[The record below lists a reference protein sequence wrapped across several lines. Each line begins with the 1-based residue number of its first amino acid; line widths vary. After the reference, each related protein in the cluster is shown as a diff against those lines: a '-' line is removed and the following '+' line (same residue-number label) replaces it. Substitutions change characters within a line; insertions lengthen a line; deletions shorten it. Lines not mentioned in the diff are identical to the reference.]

1 MYNLAEETFACS
13 ADSKARGSGGTIK
26 AWRKHSEK
34 GDEFQLG
41 GLKAGHFTDIF
52 LKK

>member
-1 MYNLAEETFACS
+1 MYNLAEETFTCS
-13 ADSKARGSGGTIK
+13 ADSKARGSGGMIK

-41 GLKAGHFTDIF
+41 GGVESWTLHRY
-52 LKK
+52 LS